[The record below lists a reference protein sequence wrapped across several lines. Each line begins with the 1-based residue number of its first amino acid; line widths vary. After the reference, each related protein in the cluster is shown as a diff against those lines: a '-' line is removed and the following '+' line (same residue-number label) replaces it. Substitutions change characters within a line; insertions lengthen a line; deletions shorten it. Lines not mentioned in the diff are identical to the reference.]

1 MNFSLYLA
9 IAYRKIF
16 SSNRIDERIFDH
28 NLFGEQSMANMKS
41 EISFGLVNIPVIYNP
56 IIKNN
61 DTSFNQLHKKC
72 LSRVHYQKYCD
83 HCKKPLKETDIIK
96 GYEYEK
102 DKYVTFT
109 KEELSDFQVD
119 AKGTIEIISFVPES
133 EVSPLYYEKSYV
145 LSTPKKSK
153 SYSLFLEVL
162 KKSKK
167 IAVAKTA
174 LASKFYY
181 VLLRYMDGNILMS
194 TIYFEEEVNLP
205 EANVEAS
212 FSKAE
217 LDLAMKLVEHL
228 SGHFTPEKYED
239 DYQNRIKVAIDKK
252 VEGKP
257 VPKTKTKKKESIKD
271 LMTSL
276 QKSLEG

>member
-1 MNFSLYLA
+1 
-9 IAYRKIF
+9 
-16 SSNRIDERIFDH
+16 
-28 NLFGEQSMANMKS
+28 MANMKS
-41 EISFGLVNIPVIYNP
+41 EISFGLVNIPVVYNP

-72 LSRVHYQKYCD
+72 LTRVHYQKYCD
-83 HCKKPLKETDIIK
+83 HCKKILKEPDIIK

-109 KEELSDFQVD
+109 KEELGSFQVD
-119 AKGTIEIISFVPES
+119 AKGTIEIVSFVPEN
-133 EVSPLYYEKSYV
+133 EIDPVFYEKSYV

-167 IAVAKTA
+167 VAVAKTS
-174 LASKFYY
+174 LSSKFYY
-181 VLLRYMDGNILMS
+181 VLLRYMEGNILMS
-194 TIYFEEEVNLP
+194 TIYFDEEVNIP
-205 EANVEAS
+205 EANVEAK
-212 FSKAE
+212 FTKAE
-217 LDLAMKLVEHL
+217 LDMAMKLVEHL

-239 DYQNRIKVAIDKK
+239 DYQNRIKIAIENK

-257 VPKTKTKKKESIKD
+257 VPKTRAKKRESVKD
-271 LMTSL
+271 LMASL
-276 QKSLEG
+276 QKSLEM

>member
-1 MNFSLYLA
+1 
-9 IAYRKIF
+9 
-16 SSNRIDERIFDH
+16 
-28 NLFGEQSMANMKS
+28 MANMKS
-41 EISFGLVNIPVIYNP
+41 DISFGLVNIPIVYNP

-72 LSRVHYQKYCD
+72 LNRVHYQKYCN
-83 HCKKPLKETDIIK
+83 HCKKSLKETDIIK

-133 EVSPLYYEKSYV
+133 EISPIYYEKSYV
-145 LSTPKKSK
+145 LTAPKKSK

-167 IAVAKTA
+167 VAVAKTA
-174 LASKFYY
+174 LSSKFYY
-181 VLLRYMDGNILMS
+181 VLLRYMGGNILMS
-194 TIYFEEEVNLP
+194 TMYFDEEINLP
-205 EANVEAS
+205 EANTVAT
-212 FSKAE
+212 FTKAE
-217 LDLAMKLVEHL
+217 LDLALKLVNHL

-239 DYQNRIKVAIDKK
+239 DYQNRIKSAIDKK
-252 VEGKP
+252 IEGKP
-257 VPKTKTKKKESIKD
+257 VPKTKSKKKESVKD
-271 LMTSL
+271 LMASL

>member
-1 MNFSLYLA
+1 
-9 IAYRKIF
+9 
-16 SSNRIDERIFDH
+16 
-28 NLFGEQSMANMKS
+28 MANMKS
-41 EISFGLVNIPVIYNP
+41 EISFGLVNIPVVYNP

-72 LSRVHYQKYCD
+72 LSRVHYQKYCEQ
-83 HCKKPLKETDIIK
+83 CKKPLKEADIIK

-109 KEELSDFQVD
+109 KEELDSFQVD
-119 AKGTIEIISFVPES
+119 AKGTIEIVAFVPES
-133 EVSPLYYEKSYV
+133 EISPIYYEKSYV

-167 IAVAKTA
+167 VAVAKTA
-174 LASKFYY
+174 LSSKFYY

-194 TIYFEEEVNLP
+194 TMYFDEEVNIP

-212 FSKAE
+212 FSKEE
-217 LDLAMKLVEHL
+217 LNLALKLVEHL
-228 SGHFTPEKYED
+228 SGHFTPQKYED
-239 DYQNRIKVAIDKK
+239 DYQNRIKDSIDKK
-252 VEGKP
+252 IDGKP
-257 VPKTKTKKKESIKD
+257 ISKTKAKKKESIKD
-271 LMTSL
+271 LMSSL
-276 QKSLEG
+276 QKSLES